1 MDDMYKYQQALQ
13 QSAGVAAT
21 NMQNKMLDVEKGQLD
36 AQHYQTDQSVV
47 TGAVAP
53 VAGAFVAEGLGGLAK
68 RYVGPVVSD
77 IAEKLAS
84 GDTEGAL
91 RTTVQSGI
99 DSLTRTLGNRSGTV
113 QGGGNAS
120 SGDTP
125 SLPKPS
131 DMERDLTDGM
141 GPQSDGYYDNLD
153 AGAGDGVATS
163 DFSFPSFDTAQGD
176 TVDTLFSKIPDFVAN
191 PVTATTAITGEPID
205 VGSAN
210 ADMLDFMTKHLQ
222 QSAASGMTSQEFADS
237 VNPTAGP
244 AAAPAAAP
252 ANQPANQVDPNDL
265 KSDGPGGDWED
276 VDASMAPEADADAA
290 VSDLTKGTELAKT
303 LTTAAETD
311 AALGGP
317 EDPIGDIAAL
327 AVGLGGIFGSIFGI
341 HKPSEPKAP
350 QIAPLNPSSQFGV

>member
-99 DSLTRTLGNRSGTV
+99 DSLTRTLGNR
-113 QGGGNAS
+113 
-120 SGDTP
+120 
-125 SLPKPS
+125 
-131 DMERDLTDGM
+131 
-141 GPQSDGYYDNLD
+141 
-153 AGAGDGVATS
+153 
-163 DFSFPSFDTAQGD
+163 
-176 TVDTLFSKIPDFVAN
+176 
-191 PVTATTAITGEPID
+191 ATTGSTTGSGLDETGLQPDPASTSLLPDRAEFAKDPVGATAD
-205 VGSAN
+205 VTGQPFGGET
-210 ADMLDFMTKHLQ
+210 ADTDAMQLFTQHLQ
-222 QSAASGMTSQEFADS
+222 QSAASGMTPEQFSDS

-244 AAAPAAAP
+244 AAAPAAA
-252 ANQPANQVDPNDL
+252 PANQVDPNDL